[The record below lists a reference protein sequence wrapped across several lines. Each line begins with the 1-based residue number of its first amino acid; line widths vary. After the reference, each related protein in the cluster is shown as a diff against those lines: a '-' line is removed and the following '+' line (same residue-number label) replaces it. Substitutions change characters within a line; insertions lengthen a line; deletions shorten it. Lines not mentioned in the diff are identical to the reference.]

1 MVQLQVPPLA
11 PTLSFIRTMALHNI
25 SFPKLNPFYFIKVR
39 QIFLW
44 LILMATGIAVQLFYI
59 VPTLIGFKVD
69 SKDPDPIFAS
79 LGSII
84 TTILTIA
91 WLLRQCRLLGIN
103 LEQLIGKVPSNYK
116 WLPIVRLII
125 ARVLFSK
132 GIFRLSY
139 YPLSFIAPSFVET
152 ILNYNINNSFL
163 VAASKTFAPALY
175 YLLEIIGIFVTNP
188 VFYTFGFQGIVLHR
202 WAAKWGIRPA
212 IFALCILFGVLSY
225 GNVIGVI
232 SIVLIDT
239 LLYIK
244 TRTLIVPI
252 MAYILDAAISIFLNL
267 LLTISN
273 STKTA
278 SVLEQFRSEW
288 RLGVF
293 FLVLSAPWVVHF
305 IVKNWPSPNEQLP
318 YFANNS

>member
-1 MVQLQVPPLA
+1 MVQLQAQPLA
-11 PTLSFIRTMALHNI
+11 PTLSFIRTMVLHNI

-44 LILMATGIAVQLFYI
+44 MILMAVGIGVQLFYI
-59 VPTLIGFKVD
+59 VPRLIGFKVD

-84 TTILTIA
+84 VIILTSA
-91 WLLRQCRLLGIN
+91 WLLRQCKLLGIN
-103 LEQLIGKVPSNYK
+103 LKQLFGEVPSNYK
-116 WLPIVRLII
+116 WLPLVGLVI
-125 ARVLFSK
+125 ARVLFSR
-132 GIFRLSY
+132 GMFRLSY

-152 ILNYNINNSFL
+152 ILNENINNSFL

-175 YLLEIIGIFVTNP
+175 YLLEVISIFVVVP
-188 VFYTFGFQGIVLHR
+188 VFKTFVFQGIVLHR

-212 IFALCILFGVLSY
+212 ISALCILCGVLAY

-244 TRTLIVPI
+244 NRTLIVPI
-252 MAYILDAAISIFLNL
+252 IASILHTAISIFLIL